1 MSVCKVF
8 YAIEDGIHI
17 LKYVGQ
23 IRYTI
28 GASLDR
34 FIEGLFDGITPE
46 GFVVD
51 LREAE
56 SIDSTNLGLLA
67 LIAKR
72 MAHCGGPKVILVSI
86 REDINELLFAIGFD
100 EVFDIVNEAGYVMDN
115 GRELGLVDDPSPDM
129 ARTILEAHR
138 TLSAMGDSNKAR
150 FKEVVDLLER
160 NTEEHSSREFG

>member
-1 MSVCKVF
+1 MSDSKVY
-8 YAIEDGIHI
+8 YAFNNGIHI

-34 FIEGLFDGITPE
+34 FIDGLFDGTPPE

-56 SIDSTNLGLLA
+56 TIDSTNLGLLV

-72 MAHCGGPKVILVSI
+72 MARCEGPRVTLVSTH
-86 REDINELLFAIGFD
+86 EDINDLLFSIGFD
-100 EVFDIVNEAGYVMDN
+100 EVFDIVDESGHAMLN
-115 GRELGLVDDPSPDM
+115 GRELGLSDSPSPDM

-138 TLSAMGDSNKAR
+138 TLSAMGDSNRAR
-150 FKEVVDLLER
+150 FQDVVDLLER
-160 NTEEHSSREFG
+160 NPQQTTHEFG

>member
-1 MSVCKVF
+1 MSDSKVF
-8 YAIEDGIHI
+8 YAINNGIPI
-17 LKYVGQ
+17 LRYVGQ

-34 FIEGLFDGITPE
+34 FIEGLFEGITPQ

-67 LIAKR
+67 LVAKR
-72 MAHCGGPKVILVSI
+72 MARCGGPKVTLVSTHD
-86 REDINELLFAIGFD
+86 DINDLLFSIGFD
-100 EVFDIVNEAGYVMDN
+100 EVFDIVDEFGHAMLNDQ
-115 GRELGLVDDPSPDM
+115 ELGLSDSPSPDM

-138 TLSAMGDSNKAR
+138 TLSAMGDSNRAR
-150 FKEVVDLLER
+150 FQDVVDLLEH
-160 NTEEHSSREFG
+160 NTGQPTREFG

>member
-1 MSVCKVF
+1 MSDSKVY
-8 YAIEDGIHI
+8 YAVNNGIHI

-34 FIEGLFDGITPE
+34 FIEGLFNGAPPQ

-51 LREAE
+51 LREAD

-67 LIAKR
+67 LVAKR
-72 MAHCGGPKVILVSI
+72 MERCGAPRVTLVSTH
-86 REDINELLFAIGFD
+86 EDINDLLFSIGFD
-100 EVFDIVNEAGYVMDN
+100 EVFDIVDESGHAMWN
-115 GRELGLVDDPSPDM
+115 GRELGLSDIPGPDM

-138 TLSAMGDSNKAR
+138 TLSAMGDSNRAR
-150 FKEVVDLLER
+150 FQEVVDLLER
-160 NTEEHSSREFG
+160 STEQPTREFG